1 MIQLKTHIK
10 TILADTKTPTG
21 IFMSLRDLYQ
31 KPLLLESSDYNNK
44 QNHYSYICFNPLASF
59 ELHKKE
65 LKISDRTTST
75 SVDLPPSDR
84 SLVQKLIDFKE
95 QFSYEENNFAFC
107 TSGVFGYSSFNA
119 IEYFEDI
126 ALKEKSG
133 NDHIPTVLYYVYSLI
148 LVFNHSNNSLHLIS
162 HAESDSDSL
171 FQLENLIMN
180 MNTQQITEF
189 GFKAVGDERSNQS
202 DEEFIELVNRSKKHC
217 LLGDVFQLVMS
228 RQFSQQYKGDDFN
241 LYRALKN
248 INPSPY
254 LFYFD
259 TGKFRL
265 IGSSPEAQL
274 IVNKEKAQINPI
286 AGTYRRTGN
295 DFEDLEN
302 ANSLLQDKKETA
314 EHMMLVD
321 LARNDL
327 SKYCKNVEP
336 TYLKQVQF
344 YSHVIHLV
352 SKIEGDLNEN
362 THPYELL
369 ASSSPAG
376 TLSGAPKYKAIQLI
390 DAYEPTSRGYY
401 GGSIGF
407 ISNKNDL
414 NHAIMIRTF
423 LSKDGK
429 LYYQAGA
436 GIVAA
441 SNAESEKNE
450 IYHKI
455 NALKTAIK
463 EAEKINKTLPSY
475 SHETTSA

>member
-1 MIQLKTHIK
+1 MIKLNTHIK

-21 IFMSLRDLYQ
+21 IFMSLRDQYQ

-44 QNHYSYICFNPLASF
+44 QNHYSYLCFNPLASF
-59 ELHKKE
+59 ELFNKE
-65 LKISDRTTST
+65 LKITIRTNST
-75 SVDLPPSDR
+75 IVDLPPSNK

-95 QFSYEENNFAFC
+95 QFLYEENDFGFC
-107 TSGVFGYSSFNA
+107 TSGIFGYSSFNS

-126 ALKEKSG
+126 VLKEKPG
-133 NDHIPTVLYYVYSLI
+133 NDLVPTILYHVYSLI
-148 LVFNHSNNSLHLIS
+148 IVFNHTNNSLHLIS
-162 HAESDSDSL
+162 HAETETESL
-171 FQLENLIMN
+171 VQLENLIMN
-180 MNTQQITEF
+180 LNTLQITEYS
-189 GFKAVGDERSNQS
+189 FKAVGAESSNQS
-202 DEEFIELVNRSKKHC
+202 DEEFIELVNKSKKHC
-217 LLGDVFQLVMS
+217 LIGDVFQIVMS
-228 RQFSQQYKGDDFN
+228 RQFSQQFKGDDFN

-274 IVNKEKAQINPI
+274 IVNNLKAQINPI

-295 DFEDLEN
+295 DLKDLDN
-302 ANSLLQDKKETA
+302 ANNLLNDKKETA

-336 TYLKQVQF
+336 KYLKQVQF

-352 SKIEGDLNEN
+352 SKIEGDIKEN

-369 ASSSPAG
+369 ANSSPAG

-390 DAYEPTSRGYY
+390 DAYEPSSRGYY

-423 LSKDGK
+423 LSKDCK

-441 SNAESEKNE
+441 SNAESENNE
-450 IYHKI
+450 IYNKI
-455 NALKTAIK
+455 NVLKTAIK
-463 EAEKINKTLPSY
+463 EAEKINKPISSY